1 VFKTVKFAHEISA
14 QVMFE
19 GKFDPYRTAGKKKKL
34 AAVLIE

>member
-1 VFKTVKFAHEISA
+1 
-14 QVMFE
+14 MFE